1 MTTGDRHNNSPAAMT
16 MGVAHSGIDSAGP
29 FTSSSDPGPSDLV
42 QDQQQQALWRKEVLD
57 LLKQLVVVQKEVA
70 QGQVQV
76 VQLLGML
83 GTQVSPV
90 QFRW

>member
-1 MTTGDRHNNSPAAMT
+1 MT
-16 MGVAHSGIDSAGP
+16 MGVAHSDSAGP
-29 FTSSSDPGPSDLV
+29 FTHSSDPGPTELV

-83 GTQVSPV
+83 GTQVSQV
-90 QFRW
+90 QFRLNVVRV